1 MLLILAGEIIGYVH
15 NVTAVQKSGKVNYT
29 TCELQTAEKSTT
41 KAICFSP
48 EKTKPLRR
56 AMENRSP
63 VKLTK
68 YEYNERYRN
77 IVIKNTTSVTEVS
90 HPVDFRRAECISPA
104 VTTISTVKTTSA
116 HELVFFKATVKHL
129 SGTKTIDMDNGTLKK
144 CSCILQDTTGT
155 IEAVFWEEWV
165 GIVENEKT
173 YMFTNFRVKKN
184 NYTNEVYVNT
194 AKNGFQAQECDAFEQ
209 MLPEVQPSIAD
220 IATKQATVSIIGVK
234 SLTKYNTCGACG
246 RKMEGNG
253 KTVKCESCKLKQRI
267 SPESISWY
275 ARLFLQNR
283 ETKEKFYL
291 TAFNKELTKLLEE
304 NTEDF
309 TAEQDEETIT
319 DFLLDIDNV
328 EIRYNIADGKL
339 IEVVS
344 LNI

>member
-1 MLLILAGEIIGYVH
+1 MH

-29 TCELQTAEKSTT
+29 TCELQTADKSTT

-48 EKTKPLRR
+48 EKIKPLRR

-77 IVIKNTTSVTEVS
+77 IVIKNTTSVKEVS
-90 HPVDFRRAECISPA
+90 HPLDFARAESISSA
-104 VTTISTVKTTSA
+104 VSSISTIKTTSP
-116 HELVFFKATVKHL
+116 HELVSLKATVKQL
-129 SGTKTIDMDNGTLKK
+129 SGTKTIKMDNGILTKR
-144 CSCILQDTTGT
+144 SCMLQDTTGT
-155 IEAVFWEEWV
+155 IEAVFWEEWID
-165 GIVENEKT
+165 IVENEKT

-184 NYTNEVYVNT
+184 NYTNEVYINT
-194 AKNGFQAQECDAFEQ
+194 AKDGFQAQECDPFEQ
-209 MLPEVQPSIAD
+209 ILPDVQPNIAD

-234 SLTKYNTCGACG
+234 SLTKYNTCSACG
-246 RKMEGNG
+246 RKMEGSG

-267 SPESISWY
+267 SPESTSWY

-291 TAFNKELTKLLEE
+291 TAFNKELSALLEE
-304 NTEDF
+304 NTEDLI
-309 TAEQDEETIT
+309 AEQDEETIT

-328 EIRYNIADGKL
+328 EIKYNIAEGKL

-344 LNI
+344 NLNI